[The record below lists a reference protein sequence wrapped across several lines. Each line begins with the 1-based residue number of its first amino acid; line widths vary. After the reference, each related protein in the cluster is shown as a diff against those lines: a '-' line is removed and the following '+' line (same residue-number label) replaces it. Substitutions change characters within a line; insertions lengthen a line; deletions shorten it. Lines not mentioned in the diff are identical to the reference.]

1 MSVTEVPLAY
11 CAEQAAPQLTP
22 PGLLCTYPLP
32 VIPTV
37 RVYVV
42 PAVKVAVTDISA
54 LSVTLQL
61 ATPPQAPLQPVKTEF
76 GAGMAVR
83 VTTVPL

>member
-1 MSVTEVPLAY
+1 
-11 CAEQAAPQLTP
+11 
-22 PGLLCTYPLP
+22 
-32 VIPTV
+32 V

-61 ATPPQAPLQPVKTEF
+61 AKLLQAPLQPVKTEF
-76 GAGMAVR
+76 GAGTAVR
-83 VTTVPL
+83 VTVVPL